1 MKSDFIL
8 IVAIG
13 FFVSTL
19 YLLAYMNQ
27 CYTMLDV
34 AIYLGGFFMLVSS
47 PIVIGLFM
55 DRKEKDEEVE
65 DGTVV

>member
-1 MKSDFIL
+1 MKKKSDFIL

-27 CYTMLDV
+27 CYTMFDV

-55 DRKEKDEEVE
+55 DKKENKEEVA
-65 DGTVV
+65 DDN